1 MKNIEFGKRL
11 KESREAAELTQ
22 PEVCRRVGVK
32 QGTLSQLES
41 GKSAR
46 STYTIA
52 LAKLYGVDA
61 DWLATGKGNPKP
73 SKFDS
78 NVLPAQIGETRI
90 PLLNYVQAGIFT
102 DMGTN
107 FDTEGMEYLLTDLAL
122 SDRAFALQ
130 IRGDSM
136 APEFGEGDR
145 VIIDCDV
152 APQPGDFVVARN
164 GGEEA
169 TFKRYKLISLGE
181 QAVFEL
187 VPLNENYPSMRSD
200 QQHIQIIG
208 VMVEHRKYRRKRF

>member
-11 KESREAAELTQ
+11 KESREAAGFLQ
-22 PEVCRRVGVK
+22 PEVCKRVGIR

-61 DWLATGKGNPKP
+61 GWLATGKGDREPL
-73 SKFDS
+73 KFDS
-78 NVLPAQIGETRI
+78 NVLPAQIGDTRI

-181 QAVFEL
+181 QPVFEL

-208 VMVEHRKYRRKRF
+208 VMVEHRRYRRKRF

>member
-11 KESREAAELTQ
+11 KESREAAGLKQ
-22 PEVCRRVGVK
+22 PDVCRRIGIK

-52 LAKLYGVDA
+52 LAKLYNVDA
-61 DWLATGKGNPKP
+61 GWLATGKGDPK
-73 SKFDS
+73 SVKFDS

-122 SDRAFALQ
+122 SDRSFALQ

-136 APEFGEGDR
+136 APKFQEGDR

-152 APQPGDFVVARN
+152 APHPGDFVVARN

-169 TFKRYKLISLGE
+169 TFKRYRLLSLGE
-181 QAVFEL
+181 QEVFEL

-208 VMVEHRKYRRKRF
+208 VMMEHRQYRRRK